1 MPPRADTEEPPVA
14 IKRIGPGKPFD
25 LQGFVDAELA
35 AGRTRIVIPP
45 GRHRVMPRRR
55 QHLVI
60 ADLEGVVI
68 DARGAEMVCTETT
81 RALTVAKCRDVTVR
95 GLTIDYDPL
104 PFTQGRIVSISD
116 DWLVHDIRL
125 FEGYPPAD
133 RVVEKKYEIFRPDTR
148 TLRAGSYHGFK
159 VEKLSARRI
168 RVTKPRHYMKARH
181 ERVGDVIV
189 IAASHAP
196 GGSIPHA
203 VFCGES
209 VRVTFED
216 VTLYGSNCFGFFE
229 SGCEGCV
236 YRRCR
241 IDRRAPETDIKR
253 RENPRVRSL
262 NADAYHSKHAVVGP
276 SYLECSARFMGDDCV
291 AINGD
296 YHMVMGASG
305 RVLRVLGKNN
315 RMNIAPGDR
324 LEIVSYTGE
333 RLPDAVATKVE
344 TDADIR
350 DDERVFLLKQRMHA
364 PFKIGLRKAFRIT
377 LDREVELAR
386 GSVVCSARRIGN
398 GFRVI
403 GCEMGFNR
411 SRGILVKAGRGEI
424 RGNRMEGCWME
435 AIRLS
440 PEWWWLEAGSGDDV
454 TIAGNTI
461 VNCRKTGISV
471 DARGGSGK
479 VAPAG
484 AHNRITIT
492 GNTIKNVPSPG
503 IHVTSTRGLVLEG
516 NSVTLA
522 PGDEGERVELVNC
535 EDVES
540 E

>member
-1 MPPRADTEEPPVA
+1 MEARHS
-14 IKRIGPGKPFD
+14 GPGEPFD
-25 LQGFVDAELA
+25 LQGFVDKELA
-35 AGRTRIVIPP
+35 AGRKRIVIPP
-45 GRHRVMPRRR
+45 GRHRVTPRGR
-55 QHLVI
+55 QHLLL

-104 PFTQGRIVSISD
+104 PFTQGRIASISD
-116 DWLVHDIRL
+116 DWLVHEIEL
-125 FEGYPPAD
+125 FEGYPPAE
-133 RVVEKKYEIFRPDTR
+133 RVAQQKYEIFRPDTR
-148 TLRAGSYHGFK
+148 TLRFGSYHGFK
-159 VEKLSARRI
+159 VEKVSARSI
-168 RVTKPRHYMKARH
+168 RVTKPRHYRKARH
-181 ERVGDVIV
+181 ERVGDIIV
-189 IAASHAP
+189 IAAAHAP

-203 VFCGES
+203 VFCDRSAG
-209 VRVTFED
+209 VTLED

-229 SGCEGCV
+229 SGCEASV

-241 IDRRAPETDIKR
+241 IDRRAPETDLKER
-253 RENPRVRSL
+253 ADPRVRSL

-276 SYLECSARFMGDDCV
+276 SYIECSARFMGDDCV

-305 RVLRVLGKNN
+305 PVLRVLGKNN
-315 RMNIAPGDR
+315 RMNIAPGDPV
-324 LEIVSYTGE
+324 EIVSYAGE

-350 DDERVFLLKQRMHA
+350 EDERAFLLNQHMHA
-364 PFKIGLRKAFRIT
+364 PFKTGLTKAFRVT

-454 TIAGNTI
+454 TIAENTI
-461 VNCRKTGISV
+461 VNCRKTAISV

-484 AHNRITIT
+484 AHNRIAIT
-492 GNTIKNVPSPG
+492 GNTIENVPAPG
-503 IHVTSTRGLVLEG
+503 IHVTSTRGLVIKG

-522 PGDEGERVELVNC
+522 PGSADGERVKLVNC